1 MARNYTEEYQEI
13 IKESFEIGQDQR
25 QLTYDNVAWQSY
37 TQPNIEN
44 IMLVPVKETALD
56 IGCAYG
62 TTSVFL
68 KKIGWN
74 VMGID
79 ITDRYVN
86 KKLFDKY
93 QIGFKQSNIM
103 TDSIPSADLIVFT
116 EILEH
121 LCGDI
126 QGIFNKLSDALNPD
140 GYIVLSTP
148 LKGVYGAEPIGK
160 DLTSYMELMKFQGD
174 INSPIDDHYY
184 FYSPEE
190 IEGLC
195 KNANLIIKKQNIEKW
210 LHYLLQKSQLA
221 S

>member
-86 KKLFDKY
+86 KKLF
-93 QIGFKQSNIM
+93 
-103 TDSIPSADLIVFT
+103 
-116 EILEH
+116 
-121 LCGDI
+121 
-126 QGIFNKLSDALNPD
+126 
-140 GYIVLSTP
+140 
-148 LKGVYGAEPIGK
+148 
-160 DLTSYMELMKFQGD
+160 
-174 INSPIDDHYY
+174 YY
-184 FYSPEE
+184 LYSPGE
-190 IEGLC
+190 IEELC

>member
-1 MARNYTEEYQEI
+1 MARDYTKEYQEI

-25 QLTYDNVAWQSY
+25 QLTYDTVAWQSY

-93 QIGFKQSNIM
+93 QIEFKQNNIM

-116 EILEH
+116 EMLEH

-160 DLTSYMELMKFQGD
+160 DLTSYKELMKFQGD
-174 INSPIDDHYY
+174 INSPVDDHYY
-184 FYSPEE
+184 LYSPEE

-195 KNANLIIKKQNIEKW
+195 KNANLVIKKQNIEKW
-210 LHYLLQKSQLA
+210 IHYLLQKSQLA